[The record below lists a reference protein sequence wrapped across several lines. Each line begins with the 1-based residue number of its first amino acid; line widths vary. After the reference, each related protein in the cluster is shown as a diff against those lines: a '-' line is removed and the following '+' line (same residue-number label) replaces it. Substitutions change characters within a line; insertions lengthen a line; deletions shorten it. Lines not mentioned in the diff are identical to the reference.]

1 MKLLTKFKKLTLFIM
16 KQQRKI
22 LETVLPQYSY
32 YDKKSYNNGNFD
44 LIFNVFTINRNAYS
58 Y

>member
-22 LETVLPQYSY
+22 LETVFPLYSY
-32 YDKKSYNNGNFD
+32 RDVKPYNNSHFD
-44 LIFNVFTINRNAYS
+44 SFFKYLY
-58 Y
+58 YK

>member
-1 MKLLTKFKKLTLFIM
+1 ME
-16 KQQRKI
+16 QQRKI